1 MSTRPWQKIDKFF
14 PVYIAA
20 LILLAG
26 LIIITGRGIFSSV
39 VAGFEADEQT
49 GTELSI
55 DHKKLEDALNAV
67 FERENI
73 PLEVADE
80 RIPREDTE

>member
-1 MSTRPWQKIDKFF
+1 MSTRPWHKIDKFF
-14 PVYIAA
+14 PIYIVA

-26 LIIITGRGIFSSV
+26 LVIITGRGIFSSV
-39 VAGFEADEQT
+39 VTAFEAEEQI

-55 DHKKLEDALNAV
+55 DRKKLEDALNAV

-73 PLEVADE
+73 PLEVID
-80 RIPREDTE
+80 